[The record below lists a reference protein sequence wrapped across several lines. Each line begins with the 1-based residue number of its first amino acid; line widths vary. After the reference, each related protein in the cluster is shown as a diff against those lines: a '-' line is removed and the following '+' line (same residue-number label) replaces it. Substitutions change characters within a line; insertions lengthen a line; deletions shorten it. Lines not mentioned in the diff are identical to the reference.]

1 MQDKDDINQP
11 SLPLQGAGRLELS
24 FVITG
29 DGSKTIYNP
38 QVGENYH
45 SRHGALQESTH
56 VFLNSGLRYFL
67 AGTDAQSVSVLE
79 VGLGTGLNFL
89 LSADF
94 CTGKQIKLEYTGIEA
109 YPLSTEM
116 ISQTGYQQYITPQL
130 WDDFLSEY
138 PSSIN
143 QLVSVN
149 EFCRLKTAHCKLPEF
164 ESGELY
170 DVIYF
175 DAFAVA
181 HQPEM
186 WSEEAIGHTIQFL
199 KPGGVFVTYAITGNL
214 KRMLKALGLKVEKA
228 PGAPGKREML
238 RATNPS
244 QPSPKERA

>member
-1 MQDKDDINQP
+1 MNHQP
-11 SLPLQGAGRLELS
+11 NNELTI
-24 FVITG
+24 VTTA

-45 SRHGALQESTH
+45 SRNGALQESEH

-67 AGTDAQSVSVLE
+67 AGNEVSEVSVLE
-79 VGLGTGLNFL
+79 VGFGTGLNFL

-94 CTGKQIKLEYTGIEA
+94 CTGKQIHLDYTGIEA
-109 YPLSTEM
+109 YPLEHGM
-116 ISQTGYQQYITPQL
+116 ISETGYNEYVSPAI
-130 WDDFLSEY
+130 WDNFISWY

-143 QLVSVN
+143 HSVPLN
-149 EFCRLKTAHCKLPEF
+149 DYCRLKTAHSTLANFVDDKQ
-164 ESGELY
+164 Y

-175 DAFAVA
+175 DAFAA
-181 HQPEM
+181 LYQPEM
-186 WSEEAIGHTIQFL
+186 WMQEAIEHTVGFL

-238 RATNPS
+238 RATNSPT
-244 QPSPKERA
+244 QPSPEGRA